1 MRIVNSKVYID
12 DVASFRTDG
21 HSVTI
26 FDPVGAVLVIPVN
39 VLYELCDNVKETID
53 AKEKPVQVT
62 KTP

>member
-26 FDPVGAVLVIPVN
+26 FDPVGAVLVMPVD
-39 VLYELCDNVKETID
+39 VLKELNDKVEERLNEQSLSD
-53 AKEKPVQVT
+53 R
-62 KTP
+62 